1 MYRLLLVACGAL
13 ADHAGF
19 SKRGA
24 EGRRLYPAAVDPFAV
39 GAGGFACPVS
49 TGGGAGSAT
58 VVWAAAASA
67 GGALALIDSTLETC
81 EKPPAA
87 SLAPGGQPP
96 LASINEGLAI
106 FERATSMVAAMV
118 LN

>member
-1 MYRLLLVACGAL
+1 MCRLLLVACGAL

-49 TGGGAGSAT
+49 TGGGAGSTT
-58 VVWAAAASA
+58 VVCEAAAA
-67 GGALALIDSTLETC
+67 GGVATLGGDS
-81 EKPPAA
+81 
-87 SLAPGGQPP
+87 
-96 LASINEGLAI
+96 
-106 FERATSMVAAMV
+106 
-118 LN
+118 